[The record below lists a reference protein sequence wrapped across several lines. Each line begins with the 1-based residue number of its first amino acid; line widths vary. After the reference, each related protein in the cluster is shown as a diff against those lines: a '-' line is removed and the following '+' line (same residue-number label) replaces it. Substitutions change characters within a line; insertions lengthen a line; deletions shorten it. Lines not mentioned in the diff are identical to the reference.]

1 MELAQLMGEAERLG
15 FSAAEVQAALTQ
27 SPAAPLAWLRERW
40 PSLCA
45 GVRAAAARLAPTAA
59 ITELEARAALAR
71 HRGAMWPAVTEC
83 VDRHRRQV
91 DYIVL
96 KRLVLTYGNR
106 IIYFYLIFRRT
117 LLALAKKADYE
128 VTFGGP
134 LRAQTTTLHLLAPHP
149 ANLTACAVILNE
161 PQNNKITLHYK
172 ITSSS

>member
-1 MELAQLMGEAERLG
+1 MIRFKYLPHSFVRFQAPSPERQSTTRAISLEALAGAGARREAERGMELAQLMGEAERLG

-91 DYIVL
+91 
-96 KRLVLTYGNR
+96 
-106 IIYFYLIFRRT
+106 YLAF
-117 LLALAKKADYE
+117 
-128 VTFGGP
+128 
-134 LRAQTTTLHLLAPHP
+134 
-149 ANLTACAVILNE
+149 
-161 PQNNKITLHYK
+161 
-172 ITSSS
+172 